1 MKTST
6 ITITSIITLLILG
19 FVGYFFYSLD
29 KREIYKID
37 SESFSFS
44 IETSNY
50 KFSTENNTFKRYYY
64 EDTIEL
70 KNVLNPQEITEIEK
84 LITKY
89 NAFNLDSIYISGNN
103 KTVCLPNLSTNL
115 LISDKNKTRQYHL
128 KSSFLHNK
136 LSNKK
141 DYHTLQNLISQ
152 LEVILDKNSKIKVI
166 PKTDLEFQ

>member
-1 MKTST
+1 MKTYT

-44 IETSNY
+44 IETSSY

-89 NAFNLDSIYISGNN
+89 NPFNLDSIYI
-103 KTVCLPNLSTNL
+103 
-115 LISDKNKTRQYHL
+115 
-128 KSSFLHNK
+128 
-136 LSNKK
+136 
-141 DYHTLQNLISQ
+141 
-152 LEVILDKNSKIKVI
+152 
-166 PKTDLEFQ
+166 